1 MKKTFES
8 LTIKTTKFFFFF
20 EKRNWRDRQ
29 KALLK
34 KSDLIPI
41 FFKIRNPIGR
51 EESSRNRNT
60 HENRFDLLKGIRQ
73 ESKGLETFKRKS
85 YFSPSHFNRS
95 KTSSIRQISKTQK
108 FWKFLENFSVE
119 SFENCFLWYGMNV
132 HDFKWS
138 SKLKFSKKNSTISNF
153 LTPFFSRSPK
163 MH

>member
-8 LTIKTTKFFFFF
+8 LTIKTTNFFFFLRRGI
-20 EKRNWRDRQ
+20 EEID
-29 KALLK
+29 K
-34 KSDLIPI
+34 KLFWKSRIWFLYV
-41 FFKIRNPIGR
+41 FKIRNPIGR

-95 KTSSIRQISKTQK
+95 KTGSIGQISKTQK